1 MIFNKKFIPAFL
13 KMLSFSSSSSSSS
26 RKSHTKTTN
35 GAKKPDLVDQ
45 AITDYKSLKK
55 PVNEAKSLKQIIDE
69 FTKIAKS
76 ISDVFNC
83 DVKQP
88 LACVEK
94 PETFFG
100 SYEFPVKMCLVKHKG
115 FVHSET
121 VLPQNSKALQKE
133 EDVNKALK
141 ILEDL
146 RKMLVTNKQ
155 HRNAMVDNL
164 KDLKNPHNQKKM
176 QHTASSFKMVDS
188 VVNDNEHGD
197 FFEMNTVDES
207 NFVEIEHQS
216 PETQRINYLIQQIQQ
231 HHRTITRN
239 LCKQIEVIIRT
250 LRTDILAY
258 KLAAEKTIQKII
270 KHANLC
276 RKFIEKCR
284 RMACIECC
292 ASEWWMETQRFPD
305 DHSDYYLTAV
315 EEGEPTE
322 FNASAE
328 EYSALVS
335 GRSAPPPI
343 LIQVQ
348 SQQRSSDDNSCLIVF
363 SQFLDK
369 ELEDKILTEEAVRA
383 FEADEAPTNYYREYG
398 TIRSLPRAADED
410 VQQSFDSPWVAWCG
424 DA

>member
-1 MIFNKKFIPAFL
+1 
-13 KMLSFSSSSSSSS
+13 MLYTYIYTV
-26 RKSHTKTTN
+26 R
-35 GAKKPDLVDQ
+35 GAE
-45 AITDYKSLKK
+45 SLKK
-55 PVNEAKSLKQIIDE
+55 INDE
-69 FTKIAKS
+69 LIETVKFIREE
-76 ISDVFNC
+76 FNH

-88 LACVEK
+88 LACVKEPK
-94 PETFFG
+94 TFLG
-100 SYEFPVKMCLVKHKG
+100 SYKFKVTMCEVSHTG
-115 FVHSET
+115 FVYSKT
-121 VLPQNSKALQKE
+121 VLPQDSKVLQLEQVVKDKLDLLE
-133 EDVNKALK
+133 NFRKIFVN
-141 ILEDL
+141 
-146 RKMLVTNKQ
+146 NKR
-155 HRNAMVDNL
+155 HRNAMVNNL
-164 KDLKNPHNQKKM
+164 KKIRCRDVKTGKINNLKNPHNQKKM
-176 QHTASSFKMVDS
+176 EHAASSFKMVDS

-197 FFEMNTVDES
+197 FFEMDTVDER

-216 PETQRINYLIQQIQQ
+216 PETQRINHLIQQIQQ
-231 HHRTITRN
+231 HHRTITHN
-239 LCKQIEVIIRT
+239 LCKQTEVIIRT

-270 KHANLC
+270 KHADLC

-284 RMACIECC
+284 SMARFEYC
-292 ASEWWMETQRFPD
+292 ASAWWMETQRVPD
-305 DHSDYYLTAV
+305 DHSAYYLTAV

-335 GRSAPPPI
+335 GRRAPPPI

-348 SQQRSSDDNSCLIVF
+348 SQQRSSDDNSCPIVF

-410 VQQSFDSPWVAWCG
+410 VQQSFDSPWVAWRG